1 MTNLTDAE
9 QKYLNHDW
17 VNDKNWKLYLSNLY
31 PSPSIHN
38 IEKYKKK
45 YFQKNIDKNFDINT
59 KFQDNTKEN
68 KQQSTNYY
76 PQTNNHNYY
85 NEKTSIM
92 TLLYFSYLLCTSLF
106 YFILLA
112 LNIGLYKK
120 IGTYISLSYLCA
132 FIILLYLD
140 YKIQKQNFSM
150 VQFFASEKG
159 QYLSYSFILFF
170 VKDSVL
176 IYLPVF
182 LTILINSYLIYKQVK
197 YSLPPEIQRN
207 NYINKLVGY
216 LDQSIL
222 NIYTMRASI
231 EIYNLIFIIICIFLK
246 RTSIL
251 NLFMYMHFFKL
262 KYNSSDSYFHACY
275 TKNGEIIRQFL
286 SHPMVPRS
294 FLNIFNKISHYFTTY
309 LTYRRR

>member
-1 MTNLTDAE
+1 MKNLTDAE

-45 YFQKNIDKNFDINT
+45 YFQKNIDRNFDINT

-68 KQQSTNYY
+68 NQQSTNYY
-76 PQTNNHNYY
+76 PNTSNHNYY
-85 NEKTSIM
+85 NEKTSII

-106 YFILLA
+106 YFMLLA

-120 IGTYISLSYLCA
+120 
-132 FIILLYLD
+132 
-140 YKIQKQNFSM
+140 QNFSM
-150 VQFFASEKG
+150 VQFFSSEKG

-170 VKDSVL
+170 VKDAVL
-176 IYLPVF
+176 IFLPIF
-182 LTILINSYLIYKQVK
+182 LTILINTYLIYKQVK
-197 YSLPPEIQRN
+197 SSLPPEIQRN
-207 NYINKLVGY
+207 YYINKLVGY

-231 EIYNLIFIIICIFLK
+231 EIYNLVFIFICLFLN

-294 FLNIFNKISHYFTTY
+294 FLNVFDKISHYFTTY